1 MSHWF
6 AHFPIIFQPCPSAP
20 GEPHDPTTRREETS
34 RYCQRQASRVTGCKQ
49 QTMGY
54 LGDMKYYHITYL
66 YNSYHA
72 QNIESTFDIFWS
84 WIFNGETGI
93 LPSKH
98 QHKWPNW
105 ISFWPSGSTTKKGEF
120 CFYQHC
126 SGSQQGLR
134 LKNSIP
140 VMLQLFV
147 ATLRIGTC
155 VLQCRFFFSAFLHKQ
170 GTSAV
175 IAVLFW
181 NQSTKLPWRN
191 VRFQFT
197 FLVNY
202 KWSELT
208 WECILADFS
217 TQL

>member
-1 MSHWF
+1 MFITCPIDLPIFPSFSSHVHLRPGNLMIQRPDVKKLLATASDEPPESRDGISWG
-6 AHFPIIFQPCPSAP
+6 HDIII
-20 GEPHDPTTRREETS
+20 
-34 RYCQRQASRVTGCKQ
+34 
-49 QTMGY
+49 
-54 LGDMKYYHITYL
+54 HIYNYKTKYL

-105 ISFWPSGSTTKKGEF
+105 ISFWPSGSTTKKCEF

-155 VLQCRFFFSAFLHKQ
+155 VLQCRFFVQRVFAQAGHIS
-170 GTSAV
+170 SYSRV
-175 IAVLFW
+175 VLESI
-181 NQSTKLPWRN
+181 NQTALK
-191 VRFQFT
+191 
-197 FLVNY
+197 
-202 KWSELT
+202 
-208 WECILADFS
+208 EC
-217 TQL
+217 

>member
-1 MSHWF
+1 MFITCPIDLPIFPSFSSHVHLRPGNLMIQRPDVKKLLATASDEPPESRDGISWG
-6 AHFPIIFQPCPSAP
+6 HDIII
-20 GEPHDPTTRREETS
+20 
-34 RYCQRQASRVTGCKQ
+34 
-49 QTMGY
+49 
-54 LGDMKYYHITYL
+54 HIYIYNYKTKYL

-105 ISFWPSGSTTKKGEF
+105 ISFWPSGSTTKKCEF

-155 VLQCRFFFSAFLHKQ
+155 VLQCRFFVQRVFAQAGHIS
-170 GTSAV
+170 SYSRV
-175 IAVLFW
+175 VLESI
-181 NQSTKLPWRN
+181 NQTALK
-191 VRFQFT
+191 
-197 FLVNY
+197 
-202 KWSELT
+202 
-208 WECILADFS
+208 EC
-217 TQL
+217 

>member
-34 RYCQRQASRVTGCKQ
+34 RYCQRRASRVTGWDI
-49 QTMGY
+49 
-54 LGDMKYYHITYL
+54 LGTWYYHTYIIYIYNYKTKYL

-105 ISFWPSGSTTKKGEF
+105 ISFWPSGSTTKKCEF

-155 VLQCRFFFSAFLHKQ
+155 VLQCRFFVQRVFAQAGHIS
-170 GTSAV
+170 SYSRV
-175 IAVLFW
+175 VLESI
-181 NQSTKLPWRN
+181 NQTALK
-191 VRFQFT
+191 
-197 FLVNY
+197 
-202 KWSELT
+202 
-208 WECILADFS
+208 EC
-217 TQL
+217 

>member
-1 MSHWF
+1 MFITCPIDLPIFPSFSSHVHLRPGNLMIQRPDVKKLLATASDEPPESLDGISWG
-6 AHFPIIFQPCPSAP
+6 HDIII
-20 GEPHDPTTRREETS
+20 
-34 RYCQRQASRVTGCKQ
+34 
-49 QTMGY
+49 
-54 LGDMKYYHITYL
+54 HIYIYNYKTKYL

-105 ISFWPSGSTTKKGEF
+105 ISFWPSGSTTKKCEF

-155 VLQCRFFFSAFLHKQ
+155 VLQCRFFVQRVFAQAGHIS
-170 GTSAV
+170 SYSRV
-175 IAVLFW
+175 VLESI
-181 NQSTKLPWRN
+181 NQTALK
-191 VRFQFT
+191 
-197 FLVNY
+197 
-202 KWSELT
+202 
-208 WECILADFS
+208 EC
-217 TQL
+217 

>member
-1 MSHWF
+1 MFITCPIDLPIFPSFSSHVHLRPGNLMIQRPDVKKLLATASDEPPESRDGISWG
-6 AHFPIIFQPCPSAP
+6 HDIII
-20 GEPHDPTTRREETS
+20 
-34 RYCQRQASRVTGCKQ
+34 
-49 QTMGY
+49 
-54 LGDMKYYHITYL
+54 HIYNYKTKYL

-105 ISFWPSGSTTKKGEF
+105 ISFWPSGSTTKNVSFASTNIVPAASRDLDWKTAF
-120 CFYQHC
+120 LSCC
-126 SGSQQGLR
+126 SSSLPPSE
-134 LKNSIP
+134 LEH
-140 VMLQLFV
+140 V
-147 ATLRIGTC
+147 
-155 VLQCRFFFSAFLHKQ
+155 FFNADFLFSAFLHKQ

-197 FLVNY
+197 FLVSYVRDLSWLGNV
-202 KWSELT
+202 
-208 WECILADFS
+208 F
-217 TQL
+217 

>member
-1 MSHWF
+1 MFITCPIDLPIFPSFSSHV
-6 AHFPIIFQPCPSAP
+6 HLRP
-20 GEPHDPTTRREETS
+20 GNLMIQRPDVKKLLATASDEPPES
-34 RYCQRQASRVTGCKQ
+34 RDVSNNLWDI
-49 QTMGY
+49 
-54 LGDMKYYHITYL
+54 LGTWYYHTYIYNYKTKYL

-105 ISFWPSGSTTKKGEF
+105 ISFWPSGSTTKKCEF

-155 VLQCRFFFSAFLHKQ
+155 VLQCRFFSARFC
-170 GTSAV
+170 TSRAH
-175 IAVLFW
+175 
-181 NQSTKLPWRN
+181 Q
-191 VRFQFT
+191 
-197 FLVNY
+197 
-202 KWSELT
+202 
-208 WECILADFS
+208 
-217 TQL
+217 QL